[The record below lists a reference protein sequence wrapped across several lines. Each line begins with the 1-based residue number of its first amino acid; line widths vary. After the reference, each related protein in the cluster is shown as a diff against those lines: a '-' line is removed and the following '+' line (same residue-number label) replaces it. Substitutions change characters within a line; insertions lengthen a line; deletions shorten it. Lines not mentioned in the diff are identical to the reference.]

1 MLKSGEKNTKNNYDI
16 LVSLFV
22 IIGKKLLTGYV
33 KKIIIKLDKMLQI
46 VYNIG
51 KGVVMLKLY
60 LDNCCYN
67 RPFDDLKQ
75 EKICLEATAVEDILK
90 LAIDK
95 KLLIYKSIAIDFELS
110 RISNGNKK
118 RQVEDLYD
126 AMNLIDIPYNDTIK
140 RRAIALKKYN
150 IKDMDALHIA
160 FAENANVDYMIT
172 TDRLL
177 LNASK
182 RADLTIKVINPV
194 EFIMEVI

>member
-1 MLKSGEKNTKNNYDI
+1 MLTFFRQFIVMS
-16 LVSLFV
+16 
-22 IIGKKLLTGYV
+22 KKLLTGYV
-33 KKIIIKLDKMLQI
+33 KIFIIKLDKTRQI

-90 LAIDK
+90 LSINQ
-95 KLLIYKSIAIDFELS
+95 KLLLYKSIAIDFELS
-110 RISNGNKK
+110 RISDGNKK

-140 RRAIALKKYN
+140 IRATELRKYN

-160 FAENANVDYMIT
+160 FAESANVDYMVT

-177 LNASK
+177 LNAAK
-182 RADLTIKVINPV
+182 RADLMVKVINPV

>member
-1 MLKSGEKNTKNNYDI
+1 MLKSGEKNTKNNYDV
-16 LVSLFV
+16 LVSLYV

-33 KKIIIKLDKMLQI
+33 KIFIIRLDKMLQI

-150 IKDMDALHIA
+150 IKYMDALHIA

-172 TDRLL
+172 TDKLL

>member
-1 MLKSGEKNTKNNYDI
+1 MLKSGEKNTKNNYDV

-33 KKIIIKLDKMLQI
+33 KIFIIKLDKMLQI

-150 IKDMDALHIA
+150 IKYMDALHIA

-172 TDRLL
+172 TDKLL

>member
-33 KKIIIKLDKMLQI
+33 KIFIIKLDKMLQI

-172 TDRLL
+172 TDKLL

-182 RADLTIKVINPV
+182 RADLTTKVINPV

>member
-33 KKIIIKLDKMLQI
+33 KIFIIKLDKMLQI

-150 IKDMDALHIA
+150 IKYMDALHIA

-172 TDRLL
+172 TDKLL

-182 RADLTIKVINPV
+182 RADLTTKVINPV

>member
-1 MLKSGEKNTKNNYDI
+1 
-16 LVSLFV
+16 
-22 IIGKKLLTGYV
+22 
-33 KKIIIKLDKMLQI
+33 MLQI

-150 IKDMDALHIA
+150 IKYMDALHIA

-172 TDRLL
+172 TDKLL

-182 RADLTIKVINPV
+182 RADLTTKVINPV

>member
-33 KKIIIKLDKMLQI
+33 KIFIIKLDKMLQI
-46 VYNIG
+46 VYNIR

-150 IKDMDALHIA
+150 IKYMDALHIA

-172 TDRLL
+172 TDKLL

-182 RADLTIKVINPV
+182 RADLTTKVINPV

>member
-1 MLKSGEKNTKNNYDI
+1 MLKSGEKNTKNNYDV

-33 KKIIIKLDKMLQI
+33 KIFIIKLDKMLQI

-150 IKDMDALHIA
+150 IKYMDALHIA

-172 TDRLL
+172 TDKLL

-182 RADLTIKVINPV
+182 RADLTTKVINPV

>member
-1 MLKSGEKNTKNNYDI
+1 MLKSGEKNTKNNYDV

-33 KKIIIKLDKMLQI
+33 KIFIVKLDKMLQI

-118 RQVEDLYD
+118 RQV
-126 AMNLIDIPYNDTIK
+126 
-140 RRAIALKKYN
+140 
-150 IKDMDALHIA
+150 
-160 FAENANVDYMIT
+160 
-172 TDRLL
+172 
-177 LNASK
+177 
-182 RADLTIKVINPV
+182 
-194 EFIMEVI
+194 

>member
-1 MLKSGEKNTKNNYDI
+1 M
-16 LVSLFV
+16 
-22 IIGKKLLTGYV
+22 
-33 KKIIIKLDKMLQI
+33 
-46 VYNIG
+46 YNIG

-90 LAIDK
+90 LAINQ
-95 KLLIYKSIAIDFELS
+95 KLLLYKSIAIDFELS
-110 RISNGNKK
+110 RISDGNKK

-140 RRAIALKKYN
+140 IRATELRKYN

-160 FAENANVDYMIT
+160 FAESANVDYMVT

-177 LNASK
+177 LNAAK
-182 RADLTIKVINPV
+182 RADLMVKVINPV